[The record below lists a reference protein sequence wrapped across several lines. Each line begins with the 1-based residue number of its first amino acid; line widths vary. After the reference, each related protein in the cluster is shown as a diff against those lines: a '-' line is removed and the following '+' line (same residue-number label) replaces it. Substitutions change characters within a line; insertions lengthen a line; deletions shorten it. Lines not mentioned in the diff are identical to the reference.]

1 MKLFDKKEIIDVPT
15 GNQKKEL
22 NDNKTGLLKKVNML
36 FTDVEKEG
44 KKEGYTK
51 AAAEY
56 EQAFCA
62 IESEYKETMELVEYK
77 KNIYSIQVDVLID
90 RLEELKC
97 QKANLMKQVMKK
109 TKDVSIKYNIPLSQ
123 GLGASGLMSSA
134 VVMNHIPIT
143 TIEVLNLVYKHKE
156 RKFLE
161 AKRKGYLEAKELYE
175 TKIEKLKQ
183 DLIELKN
190 KGNDDTQKLY
200 KMINEILDEIAK
212 EQMMIAELQIL
223 L

>member
-1 MKLFDKKEIIDVPT
+1 MKLFDKKKIIDVPT
-15 GNQKKEL
+15 GNQKKGM
-22 NDNKTGLLKKVNML
+22 NDKAGLLKKVNIL

-62 IESEYKETMELVEYK
+62 IESEYKETIELIEYK
-77 KNIYSIQVDVLID
+77 KNIYGIQADVLID

-97 QKANLMKQVMKK
+97 QKANLLKQVMKK
-109 TKDVSIKYNIPLSQ
+109 TKAVFIKYNIPISQ
-123 GLGASGLMSSA
+123 VPGVVGLNNAFVLTNFISS
-134 VVMNHIPIT
+134 I

-161 AKRKGYLEAKELYE
+161 AKRKGYLEAKELYK

-190 KGNDDTQKLY
+190 KGNDDTQELY

-212 EQMMIAELQIL
+212 EQMTIAELQIL

>member
-1 MKLFDKKEIIDVPT
+1 MKLFDKKKIIDVPT
-15 GNQKKEL
+15 GNQKKGM
-22 NDNKTGLLKKVNML
+22 NDKAGLLKKVNIL

-62 IESEYKETMELVEYK
+62 IESEYKETIELIEYK
-77 KNIYSIQVDVLID
+77 KNIYGIQADVLID

-97 QKANLMKQVMKK
+97 QKANLLKQVMKK
-109 TKDVSIKYNIPLSQ
+109 TKAVFIKYNIPISQ
-123 GLGASGLMSSA
+123 VPGVVGLNNAFVMTNFISS
-134 VVMNHIPIT
+134 I

-161 AKRKGYLEAKELYE
+161 AKRKGYLEAKELYK

-190 KGNDDTQKLY
+190 KGNDDTQELY

-212 EQMMIAELQIL
+212 EQMTIAELQIL